1 MVLSHREQLI
11 TRSSVT
17 IHPPTPSKPLPTF
30 FFFPGKIPGMV
41 FSMAEQTGV
50 QMLVP
55 FYVLLGACSIIHKK
69 GIIIILFLFNSVV
82 VRIK

>member
-1 MVLSHREQLI
+1 
-11 TRSSVT
+11 
-17 IHPPTPSKPLPTF
+17 
-30 FFFPGKIPGMV
+30 
-41 FSMAEQTGV
+41 MAEQTGV